1 MWILAC
7 RHAPTA
13 PADPPALRLAMA
25 IARVRARLREIDRSG
40 SMGLTLSQLSALN
53 RLRRDGPATA
63 AALAAAEHVSQQAVA
78 QILTSL
84 RRAGLVAA
92 APDPADRRKCLLEVT
107 DAGHAL
113 IGSILAS
120 RNAWLVRAVEQTIG
134 PGERDALDSAITLLE
149 RLADAPA

>member
-1 MWILAC
+1 M
-7 RHAPTA
+7 PDTS

-40 SMGLTLSQLSALN
+40 SMGLTLSQLGILN

-63 AALAAAEHVSQQAVA
+63 ASLAAAEHVSQQAIA
-78 QILTSL
+78 QSLTGL
-84 RRAGLVAA
+84 KHAGLVEST
-92 APDPADRRKCLLEVT
+92 PDPADRRKCLLEVT

-134 PGERDALDSAITLLE
+134 PGERDALDSAIALLE

>member
-1 MWILAC
+1 M
-7 RHAPTA
+7 PDTS

-40 SMGLTLSQLSALN
+40 SMGLTLSQLGILN

-63 AALAAAEHVSQQAVA
+63 ASLAAAEHVSQQAIA
-78 QILTSL
+78 QSLTGL
-84 RRAGLVAA
+84 KQAGLVEST
-92 APDPADRRKCLLEVT
+92 PDPADRRKCLLEVT
-107 DAGHAL
+107 HAL

-134 PGERDALDSAITLLE
+134 PGERDALDSAIALLE

>member
-1 MWILAC
+1 MSDTS
-7 RHAPTA
+7 PV
-13 PADPPALRLAMA
+13 DPPALRLAMA

-40 SMGLTLSQLSALN
+40 SMGLTLSQLGIVN

-63 AALAAAEHVSQQAVA
+63 ASLAAAEHVSQQAIA
-78 QILTSL
+78 QILTTL
-84 RRAGLVAA
+84 KRAGLVEAT
-92 APDPADRRKCLLEVT
+92 PDPADGRKCLLEVT
-107 DAGHAL
+107 ETGHAL

-134 PGERDALDSAITLLE
+134 PDERDALDGAIDLLE

>member
-1 MWILAC
+1 M
-7 RHAPTA
+7 PDTSSV
-13 PADPPALRLAMA
+13 DPPALRLAMA

-40 SMGLTLSQLSALN
+40 SMGLTLSQLGIVN

-63 AALAAAEHVSQQAVA
+63 ASLAAAEHVSQQAIA
-78 QILTSL
+78 QILTAL
-84 RRAGLVAA
+84 KRAGLVEAT
-92 APDPADRRKCLLEVT
+92 PDPADGRKCLLEVT

-120 RNAWLVRAVEQTIG
+120 RNAWLVRAVEQTVG
-134 PGERDALDSAITLLE
+134 PDERDALDRAIDLLE

>member
-1 MWILAC
+1 M
-7 RHAPTA
+7 PDTS

-40 SMGLTLSQLSALN
+40 SMGLTLSQLGIVS

-63 AALAAAEHVSQQAVA
+63 ASLAAAEHVSQQAIA
-78 QILTSL
+78 QILAGL
-84 RRAGLVAA
+84 KRAGLVGST
-92 APDPADRRKCLLEVT
+92 PDPADGRKCLLEVT
-107 DAGHAL
+107 NAGHAL

-120 RNAWLVRAVEQTIG
+120 RNAWLVRAVEQTIA
-134 PGERDALDSAITLLE
+134 PDERDALDRAIDLLE

>member
-1 MWILAC
+1 VPA
-7 RHAPTA
+7 TA

-25 IARVRARLREIDRSG
+25 IARVRARLREIDRSR
-40 SMGLTLSQLSALN
+40 SVGLTLSQLSALN

-63 AALAAAEHVSQQAVA
+63 ASLAAAEHVSQQAIA
-78 QILTSL
+78 QILATL
-84 RRAGLVAA
+84 RAAGLVDAT
-92 APDPADRRKCLLEVT
+92 PDPVDRRKCLLEVT

-120 RNAWLVRAVEQTIG
+120 RNAWLVRAVEQTVG
-134 PGERDALDSAITLLE
+134 PDELDALDRAIDLLE

>member
-1 MWILAC
+1 MPA
-7 RHAPTA
+7 TA

-40 SMGLTLSQLSALN
+40 SMGLTLSQLSTLN

-63 AALAAAEHVSQQAVA
+63 ASLAAAEHVSQQAIA
-78 QILTSL
+78 QILASL
-84 RRAGLVAA
+84 RRAGLVGA

-120 RNAWLVRAVEQTIG
+120 RNAWLVRALEQTVG
-134 PGERDALDSAITLLE
+134 PDELDALDRAIDLLE

>member
-1 MWILAC
+1 M
-7 RHAPTA
+7 PSTA

-63 AALAAAEHVSQQAVA
+63 ASLAAAEHVSQQAIA

-84 RRAGLVAA
+84 RRAGLVEAT
-92 APDPADRRKCLLEVT
+92 PDPADRRKCLLEVT

-120 RNAWLVRAVEQTIG
+120 RNAWLVRAVEQTVG
-134 PGERDALDSAITLLE
+134 PDELDALDRAIDLLE

>member
-1 MWILAC
+1 MPAS
-7 RHAPTA
+7 T

-40 SMGLTLSQLSALN
+40 SMGLTLSQLGALN

-63 AALAAAEHVSQQAVA
+63 ASLAAAEHVSQQAIA
-78 QILTSL
+78 QILAGL
-84 RRAGLVAA
+84 RQAGLVAA
-92 APDPADRRKCLLEVT
+92 TPDPADRRKCLLEVT

-120 RNAWLVRAVEQTIG
+120 RNAWLVRAVEQAVG
-134 PGERDALDSAITLLE
+134 PDELDALDRAIDLLE

>member
-1 MWILAC
+1 
-7 RHAPTA
+7 
-13 PADPPALRLAMA
+13 
-25 IARVRARLREIDRSG
+25 
-40 SMGLTLSQLSALN
+40 MGLTLSQLAALN

-63 AALAAAEHVSQQAVA
+63 ASLAAAEHVSQQAIA

-84 RRAGLVAA
+84 RRAGLVEAT
-92 APDPADRRKCLLEVT
+92 PDPADRRKCLLEVT

-120 RNAWLVRAVEQTIG
+120 RNAWLVRAVEQTVG
-134 PGERDALDSAITLLE
+134 PDELDALDRAIDLLE

>member
-1 MWILAC
+1 MPA
-7 RHAPTA
+7 TA
-13 PADPPALRLAMA
+13 PADPPALRLAVA
-25 IARVRARLREIDRSG
+25 IGRVRARLREIDRSG

-63 AALAAAEHVSQQAVA
+63 ASLAAAEHVSQQAIA
-78 QILTSL
+78 QILASL
-84 RRAGLVAA
+84 RRAGLVGA

-120 RNAWLVRAVEQTIG
+120 RNAWLVRALEQTVG
-134 PGERDALDSAITLLE
+134 PDELDALDRAIDLLE

>member
-1 MWILAC
+1 M
-7 RHAPTA
+7 PDTSSV
-13 PADPPALRLAMA
+13 DPPALRLAMA

-40 SMGLTLSQLSALN
+40 SMGLTLSQLGILH
-53 RLRRDGPATA
+53 RLGRDGPATA
-63 AALAAAEHVSQQAVA
+63 ASLAAAEHVSQQAIA
-78 QILTSL
+78 QILAAL
-84 RRAGLVAA
+84 KRAGLVEST
-92 APDPADRRKCLLEVT
+92 PDPADGPKCLLEVT

-134 PGERDALDSAITLLE
+134 PDEQDALDSAITLLE

>member
-1 MWILAC
+1 M
-7 RHAPTA
+7 PDTSSV
-13 PADPPALRLAMA
+13 DPPALRLAMA

-40 SMGLTLSQLSALN
+40 SMGLTLSQLGIVN

-63 AALAAAEHVSQQAVA
+63 ASLAAAEHVSQQAIA
-78 QILTSL
+78 QILTTL
-84 RRAGLVAA
+84 KRAGLVEAT
-92 APDPADRRKCLLEVT
+92 PDPADGRKCLLEVT

-120 RNAWLVRAVEQTIG
+120 RNAWLVRAVEQTVG
-134 PGERDALDSAITLLE
+134 PAERDALDRAIDLLE

>member
-1 MWILAC
+1 M
-7 RHAPTA
+7 PDTSSV
-13 PADPPALRLAMA
+13 DPPALRLAMA

-40 SMGLTLSQLSALN
+40 SMGLTLSQLGIVN

-63 AALAAAEHVSQQAVA
+63 ASLATAEHVSQQAIA
-78 QILTSL
+78 QILTTL
-84 RRAGLVAA
+84 KRAGLVEAT
-92 APDPADRRKCLLEVT
+92 PDPADGRKCLLEVT

-120 RNAWLVRAVEQTIG
+120 RNAWLVRAVEQTVG
-134 PGERDALDSAITLLE
+134 PDERDALDRVIDLLE

>member
-1 MWILAC
+1 
-7 RHAPTA
+7 
-13 PADPPALRLAMA
+13 
-25 IARVRARLREIDRSG
+25 
-40 SMGLTLSQLSALN
+40 MGLTLSQLGILN

-63 AALAAAEHVSQQAVA
+63 ASLAAAEHVSQQAIA
-78 QILTSL
+78 QSLTGL
-84 RRAGLVAA
+84 KQAGLVEST
-92 APDPADRRKCLLEVT
+92 PDPADRRKCLLEVT

-134 PGERDALDSAITLLE
+134 PSERDALDSAIALLE

>member
-1 MWILAC
+1 M
-7 RHAPTA
+7 PDTSSV
-13 PADPPALRLAMA
+13 DPPALRLAMA

-40 SMGLTLSQLSALN
+40 SMGLTLSQLGIVN

-63 AALAAAEHVSQQAVA
+63 ASLAAAEHVSQQAIA
-78 QILTSL
+78 QILTTL
-84 RRAGLVAA
+84 KRAGLVEAT
-92 APDPADRRKCLLEVT
+92 PDPADGRKCLLEVT

-120 RNAWLVRAVEQTIG
+120 RNAWLVRAVEQTVG
-134 PGERDALDSAITLLE
+134 PDERDALDRAIDLLE

>member
-1 MWILAC
+1 M
-7 RHAPTA
+7 PDTA
-13 PADPPALRLAMA
+13 SVDPPALRLAMA

-40 SMGLTLSQLSALN
+40 SMGLTLSQLAVLN

-63 AALAAAEHVSQQAVA
+63 ASLAAAEHVSQQAIA
-78 QILTSL
+78 QILAAL
-84 RRAGLVAA
+84 KGAGLVEAT
-92 APDPADRRKCLLEVT
+92 PDPADGRKCLLEVT

-134 PGERDALDSAITLLE
+134 PGERDALDSAIALLE